1 MKKTKEW
8 SIRNDGVQIDNL
20 SEAAAWNMMLNMD
33 LPYTEILFRN
43 VVMARRVARPAS
55 HRDSPRGV

>member
-1 MKKTKEW
+1 LKKKTKEW
-8 SIRNDGVQIDNL
+8 SIRNESVQIDNL
-20 SEAAAWNMMLNMD
+20 SEAAAWRMMLDMD

-43 VVMARRVARPAS
+43 VVVARRRVAPS